1 MSSSEAA
8 DYMGIA
14 KYTLKNWGSEGK
26 IEVAKVGRLNK
37 FKRVSPDKFIE
48 PHMGISYQIREHQK
62 SKRK

>member
-8 DYMGIA
+8 DYMGIS
-14 KYTLKNWGSEGK
+14 KYTLKNWVSGGK

-48 PHMGISYQIREHQK
+48 PHMGISYQIRKSQK
-62 SKRK
+62 SKKK